1 MWIIPSSLSSSALR
15 STATIIFQHQTDP
28 RFNYA
33 TDPNEEAIPPE
44 QLLRRKPTTVA
55 PKRTGGIDWGRDD
68 ESDLDSFLAGEDDEE
83 LFPAGGPTPRAPNAL
98 DELKRARRKRKRTSA
113 DEGDELDDGEDGEL
127 DDSLRRARRKA
138 RLLADLA
145 KRRKI
150 KSAEFVRFSDDEED
164 EEEDARFFAAEEERR
179 KEHAQKVHQELE
191 ARREANKEKENGKR
205 RKTAARVVG
214 SDAEDEDE
222 GGDQDRPNPRIRQ
235 QSISEDEDVSDVDDE
250 TPPSSQSPRSEMHV
264 YKGLTTAEI
273 EDEEEEEEENE
284 ASEQGSPVKGI
295 RMTDAPNTSIS
306 DDDEEGEEVVA
317 RPSGRRA
324 RMVLD
329 DSDSE

>member
-15 STATIIFQHQTDP
+15 STATVIFQHQTDP
-28 RFNYA
+28 RLNYA

-44 QLLRRKPTTVA
+44 QLLRRKPTAVA
-55 PKRTGGIDWGRDD
+55 AKRTGGIDWGRDD
-68 ESDLDSFLAGEDDEE
+68 ESDLEGFLAGDDDEE

-98 DELKRARRKRKRTSA
+98 DELKRARQKRKRNSA
-113 DEGDELDDGEDGEL
+113 DEDAELDDGADGEL

-179 KEHAQKVHQELE
+179 KEHARKVHEELE
-191 ARREANKEKENGKR
+191 ARREASKEKENGKQ
-205 RKTAARVVG
+205 RKTAAKVVG
-214 SDAEDEDE
+214 SDAEDEGE
-222 GGDQDRPNPRIRQ
+222 GGEEDGSPRPMRQ
-235 QSISEDEDVSDVDDE
+235 QSISEDEDGSDADDD
-250 TPPSSQSPRSEMHV
+250 TPPSSQSPRSEMRID
-264 YKGLTTAEI
+264 KGLTTAENE
-273 EDEEEEEEENE
+273 EDEEDEESE
-284 ASEQGSPVKGI
+284 ASEQGSPVKEV
-295 RMTDAPNTSIS
+295 RMADAPSTSIG
-306 DDDEEGEEVVA
+306 DDDEEGEVVA
-317 RPSGRRA
+317 RPIGRRA

-329 DSDSE
+329 DSDEE